1 MKKVDIIT
9 VVFSVLALVFLLNAL
24 VITITANFNFGHFM
38 MWGIGISSAIYS
50 RFYKQI
56 NAFISHGVGLVLAVI
71 FFIGFAFFLVMLGR
85 VLWGQFGNPPTGQE
99 DTIVILGCGINGE
112 TPSLML
118 QGRLDAGYEFYL
130 ENTDAT
136 IVVCGGQGSNEVIT
150 EALAMERY
158 LIEKGVPA
166 EQIIKEDKSTSTQEN
181 LMFAVPLLQEQGI
194 DITAPTAL
202 VTSGFHCGRSDIYA
216 KKAGFTSTSVV
227 GAGIPFVD
235 VLPSYI
241 REAFAMA
248 DYLVFQRA

>member
-1 MKKVDIIT
+1 MKKLDIIT
-9 VVFSVLALVFLLNAL
+9 VVFSVIALVFLLNAL

-56 NAFISHGVGLVLAVI
+56 NAFVSHGIGLVLLVV
-71 FFIGFAFFLVMLGR
+71 FLIGFAFFLTMLGR
-85 VLWGQFGNPPTGQE
+85 VLWGQFGNPSTGQE

-150 EALAMERY
+150 EALAMEQY

-181 LMFAVPLLQEQGI
+181 LMFAVPLLQEQDI
-194 DITAPTAL
+194 DITAPTVL
-202 VTSGFHCGRSDIYA
+202 VTTGFHCGRADLYA
-216 KKAGFTSTSVV
+216 QQAGFTNTSMVSS
-227 GAGIPFVD
+227 GMPIVD
-235 VLPSYI
+235 ILPSYI

-248 DYLVFQRA
+248 DYTVFKR